1 MWDVGARGPVRG
13 VRVPLSESPNR
24 FSQHALAMAGRVVVV
39 WLAVAIMAT
48 AHRPLVAGGLIGIS
62 VAAAIWLVG
71 LRAAAARAPYVLGP
85 GVPSAIGATVGLVG
99 VAAVN
104 PYVPGLHLSIGSL
117 LGMSIGIFVS
127 STAWES
133 VLDRTA
139 RRRVLVVGSSAVA
152 DLQKAARQA
161 GRLSFEMVAAEPLG
175 DDPDGSAELSPVD
188 LAPIIA
194 AQRPDL
200 IVLADERSSSQ
211 AVERLLDI
219 TDGRFHVVGLTGFYE
234 YAFGCVPLSRM
245 TPLWFM
251 SLLHVRQRA
260 PRRPSKRIF
269 DVVVALVGLLVL
281 ALLFPIFALAIK
293 CTPGPVIYRQT
304 RLGERGR
311 RFTMY
316 KLRTM
321 SATAEADCGAVFAQA
336 VDPRCTRVG
345 RWLRRTHLD
354 ELPQLWNVLK
364 GDMSIVGPR
373 PERPEHIAMLEQG
386 VPYWS
391 RRLLLRPGVTGWAQV
406 QSGYADD
413 CASAAE
419 KLSRDFWYMRH
430 GNLAIDVAVCLQ
442 TGRLALEA
450 LNPRRLLLR
459 FIAPA
464 SREHALR

>member
-1 MWDVGARGPVRG
+1 
-13 VRVPLSESPNR
+13 
-24 FSQHALAMAGRVVVV
+24 MAGRVFVV
-39 WLAVAIMAT
+39 WLAIAIIAT
-48 AHRPLVAGGLIGIS
+48 AHRGLAEHSLVGIS
-62 VAAAIWLVG
+62 VAAAIWLVA

-85 GVPSAIGATVGLVG
+85 WVPAAIGATAGLVG

-104 PYVPGLHLSIGSL
+104 PYVPGLHLTLVAL
-117 LGMSIGIFVS
+117 LGMTIGIFAS
-127 STAWES
+127 SGVWED
-133 VLDRTA
+133 VIDRTVT
-139 RRRVLVVGSSAVA
+139 RRVLVVGSSAVA
-152 DLQKAARQA
+152 DLQEAARRA
-161 GRLSFEMVAAEPLG
+161 GRLSFEMVAAEPLA
-175 DDPDGSAELSPVD
+175 DDPHGSAELNPID
-188 LAPIIA
+188 LAPIVA

-200 IVLADERSSSQ
+200 IVLADEHSTSQ
-211 AVERLLDI
+211 AIERLLDI
-219 TDGRFHVVGLTGFYE
+219 TDRRFCVAGLTSFYE
-234 YAFGCVPLSRM
+234 YAFGCVPVSEM

-260 PRRPSKRIF
+260 PRRPSKRAF
-269 DVVVALVGLLVL
+269 DIVIAAAGLVVL

-311 RFTMY
+311 RFTIY

-321 SATAEADCGAVFAQA
+321 SAAAEAECGAVFAQTA
-336 VDPRCTRVG
+336 DARCTAIG

-354 ELPQLWNVLK
+354 ELPQLWNVFK

-391 RRLLLRPGVTGWAQV
+391 RRLLLKPGLTGWAQV

-413 CASAAE
+413 CASAAD

-430 GNLAIDVAVCLQ
+430 GNLAIDVAVCVQ
-442 TGRLALEA
+442 TVRLALVA
-450 LNPRRLLLR
+450 LNPRQLWPRLVT
-459 FIAPA
+459 PS
-464 SREHALR
+464 SREQALR